1 MRLCA
6 CAYARGHALCQS
18 DTGIHAA
25 GQVVAEADHGG
36 PGLGQLLE
44 GKEIVVED
52 QHGVLRLVSTALLR
66 DFARDL
72 ASKTRNP
79 AFVSA

>member
-1 MRLCA
+1 MTVNKRRQQRL
-6 CAYARGHALCQS
+6 ALI
-18 DTGIHAA
+18 DR
-25 GQVVAEADHGG
+25 
-36 PGLGQLLE
+36 QLT
-44 GKEIVVED
+44 

-79 AFVSA
+79 AFVS